1 MADGS
6 PAASGSPE
14 SRWREEFLL
23 AHAARD
29 LFAKSR
35 WPIELWIAL
44 QMARTEGDLLRREL
58 ALTRRAGRAPSLGGL
73 VASLDR
79 VNLLM
84 SRRAR
89 ELRERLVASGIP
101 LDPVQLELVL
111 AVLLRDG
118 LAYPSR
124 GEIRK
129 RTAEIEAYRP
139 AAEPAASEGLPGG
152 VDEDVLEALRQ
163 IEAFIAVLAPVRPK
177 VELWEAF
184 SLAVSGRTPARR
196 AAPGVVGLYGALV
209 DMRQEK
215 TRVAEALR
223 RYVAGLPI
231 GSYSDDTME
240 LAFAFILASP
250 EGCLRA
256 RQWIESPERFIR
268 EAAIRV
274 EGVIGRAQTYLY
286 ALRAVA

>member
-6 PAASGSPE
+6 RAASGSPE
-14 SRWREEFLL
+14 SRWHEEFLL

-29 LFAKSR
+29 LFAQSR
-35 WPIELWIAL
+35 WPIELWVAL

-58 ALTRRAGRAPSLGGL
+58 ALTRRTGRAPSLGGL

-118 LAYPSR
+118 MAYPSR

-129 RTAEIEAYRP
+129 RTAEVEAYRP
-139 AAEPAASEGLPGG
+139 AAEPAAPAGLPGG

-163 IEAFIAVLAPVRPK
+163 IEAFIGVLAPVRPK

-184 SLAVSGRTPARR
+184 SLA
-196 AAPGVVGLYGALV
+196 
-209 DMRQEK
+209 
-215 TRVAEALR
+215 
-223 RYVAGLPI
+223 
-231 GSYSDDTME
+231 
-240 LAFAFILASP
+240 
-250 EGCLRA
+250 
-256 RQWIESPERFIR
+256 
-268 EAAIRV
+268 
-274 EGVIGRAQTYLY
+274 
-286 ALRAVA
+286 